1 MTVTDDGTGNLT
13 DSETFTITVND
24 TNVAPVL
31 AAIGNQAVN
40 EGSPLSFTASA
51 TDADL
56 PSQTLTYALDAASLA
71 LGMSINSSTGV
82 FSWTPTEAQGG
93 TAPSVTVTVT
103 DNGIGNLTDS
113 QTFTITVAKVNNPP
127 TTSPVTL
134 SAIAEDSGARLI
146 TQAEL
151 LLNASDIDGPTLT
164 ATGLSIS
171 AGNGSLVDNGNGT
184 WSYTPALNDD
194 TSVGFSYS
202 VTDGTTPVAGSATLD
217 ITPVNDAP
225 FAMTPAQVSLNENSP
240 AGTLVATVIASDPDV
255 GDLFTFALLQD
266 AGGRFAI
273 DPNSGRILVTPG
285 ALLDLKTQTGF
296 DLQLRVTDAGGLSYV
311 QALRIDLR
319 DLPEGPVT
327 PPAPVPAPQPV
338 VLAAAGAPAALPPT
352 PPIAA
357 PAPPVAP
364 PAAPT
369 AGAGAPGAGKTTLG
383 STLGA
388 PAADDD
394 SPRGG
399 LSTNANS
406 QTIRLRVRDEGTGPV
421 ASISFDNLTFD
432 TALPLVSIWDE
443 ASKGAAGAGQ
453 RDALLAYGSAAVEA
467 GTAQASAEAAPAP
480 STLIDMAQDP
490 VRIASVT
497 FTAGLVWWLTRS
509 GGLLTTMLLGVPA
522 WRHVDLLPVLASPPE
537 DEEDDEDSRQRGG
550 RDAPSNAADNSAL
563 AELSDRKSPGI
574 SPAPPPR
581 RKA

>member
-1 MTVTDDGTGNLT
+1 
-13 DSETFTITVND
+13 
-24 TNVAPVL
+24 
-31 AAIGNQAVN
+31 VN
-40 EGSPLSFTASA
+40 EGATLSFTASA

-56 PSQTLTYALDAASLA
+56 PSQILTYSLDAPSLA
-71 LGMSINSSTGV
+71 LGMTINASTGV

-93 TAPSVTVTVT
+93 LTPSVTITVT
-103 DNGIGNLTDS
+103 DDGIGNLTDS
-113 QTFTITVAKVNNPP
+113 QTFTITVAEVNNAP

-134 SAIAEDSGARLI
+134 TAIAEDSGARLI

-151 LLNASDIDGPTLT
+151 LGNASDTDGPSLT
-164 ATGLSIS
+164 ATGLTLSS
-171 AGNGSLVDNGNGT
+171 GSGNLVDNGDGT
-184 WSYTPALNDD
+184 WSYTPAANDD
-194 TSVGFSYS
+194 GSVSFSYS

-225 FAMTPAQVSLNENSP
+225 TALTPVLVSLDEESP
-240 AGTLVATVIASDPDV
+240 AGTLVATVSASDPDFGEV
-255 GDLFTFALLQD
+255 FSFALLQD

-273 DPNSGRILVTPG
+273 DPSSARIVVAPG
-285 ALLDLKTQTGF
+285 ALLDFETQTGF

-311 QALRIDLR
+311 QSLRIDLR
-319 DLPEGPVT
+319 DLPEGSVT

-338 VLAAAGAPAALPPT
+338 VLAAAAAPADLPPT
-352 PPIAA
+352 PPIAP

-364 PAAPT
+364 PAAPKDS
-369 AGAGAPGAGKTTLG
+369 ASAPGAGKTTPG

-399 LSTNANS
+399 LSTNPNS

-432 TALPLVSIWDE
+432 TTLPLVSIWDE
-443 ASKGAAGAGQ
+443 ASKGSAGAEL
-453 RDALLAYGSAAVEA
+453 RSALLSYRSATVDA
-467 GTAQASAEAAPAP
+467 GTAQASAEAPPAP